1 MPENATECHNIW
13 QPQGF
18 FPGVCPL
25 PQGEDCDEGDC
36 SPLPAALMGFPTIVL
51 AIIIVTTRRPRQWFP
66 MAIPSRPEGP
76 QFSLWGVNLEQ
87 APILEV
93 KNLKTHFFTRTGVV
107 KAVDG
112 VSFSLRPGE
121 TLGIVGESG
130 SGKSMTAL
138 SIMGLVPQPAGR
150 IVDGEIL
157 FDGEDLVQKSQGE
170 MQRIRGRELC
180 MILQDPMTSLN
191 PVYTVGNQLVE
202 TLRQGQQEAGFG
214 WRDRA
219 IDLLHKVKIAS
230 PEIRLGNFPHQMSGG
245 MRQRVVGA
253 IAVAG
258 APKVLIADE
267 ATTSLDAT
275 IQYQYLNLLKEIQE
289 DTGLSIIFI
298 THDFGI
304 VAKMCDRVAVMYA
317 GRVAETADVRDL
329 FNNPSHP
336 YTEALMKSVPNVDDE
351 VDFLYS
357 IEGQP
362 PGLDDLPP
370 GCTFA
375 PRCPYAYDRCHE
387 SFPDE
392 FIVGDNHTATCWK
405 LE

>member
-1 MPENATECHNIW
+1 ME
-13 QPQGF
+13 Q
-18 FPGVCPL
+18 
-25 PQGEDCDEGDC
+25 
-36 SPLPAALMGFPTIVL
+36 SPV
-51 AIIIVTTRRPRQWFP
+51 
-66 MAIPSRPEGP
+66 
-76 QFSLWGVNLEQ
+76 
-87 APILEV
+87 LEV
-93 KNLKTHFFTRTGVV
+93 KDLKTYFYTRTGVV

-112 VSFSLRPGE
+112 VSFTLGPGE

-130 SGKSMTAL
+130 CGKSMTAL

-150 IVDGEIL
+150 IVGGEVLLDGVNLLEKT
-157 FDGEDLVQKSQGE
+157 QAE
-170 MQRIRGRELC
+170 MQDIRGREIC

-191 PVYTVGNQLVE
+191 PVFTIGSQLVE
-202 TLRQGQQEAGFG
+202 TLRLTKMPNLGGL
-214 WRDRA
+214 RDRA
-219 IDLLHKVKIAS
+219 INALGRVNIAS
-230 PEIRLGNFPHQMSGG
+230 PETRISNFPHQMSGG

-253 IAVAG
+253 IAIAG
-258 APKVLIADE
+258 GPKVLIADE

-275 IQYQYLNLLKEIQE
+275 IQLQYLQLLKDLQAE
-289 DTGLSIIFI
+289 TGLSIIFI

-317 GRVAETADVRDL
+317 GRVAESADVRDL

-336 YTEALMKSVPNVDDE
+336 YTEALIRSVPNVDEE

-362 PGLDDLPP
+362 PALDQLPA

-375 PRCPYAYDRCHE
+375 ARCPYVFDRCHE
-387 SFPDE
+387 EVPE
-392 FIVGDNHTATCWK
+392 AITVGNNHYATCWR